1 MTKVGYDSSQI
12 NRRVFLKVAAVA
24 SGGWAGLSLRPVRA
38 ADEKRGAA
46 EPLSL
51 SPGPHL
57 FIDDF
62 VIAESRGVR
71 KVTQHP
77 KRGLDTPVLGWKEH
91 TTQPYV
97 TVLRDPKS
105 GLFRMWYNYDIGYE
119 AAIAYAESTDGIA
132 WTLPTLNIL
141 GPDNRLFKISR
152 SPEHGS
158 YGVSVVDDGENP
170 HDPQRRY
177 KLMWWSGTSEP
188 AGASMAFSP
197 DGIRWTPYEHNPV
210 LPLYPFDHPKAAV
223 GVGDIVDLF
232 RDPIRER
239 YGALLKLHAV
249 EADGWKAGP
258 RAGKAYRRLVGASYS
273 EDAMH
278 WKEPWRVMTPEPRD
292 EGLLEFYSAGGTMAR
307 GPLLISFV
315 RMLHDDYS
323 PDTGRAPE
331 GADAPGAE
339 PPAGLGYTTLATSR
353 DGVRWQRQDDIFFD
367 RNPQPGTWDRAMT
380 WVGSAVPVG
389 DELFLYYGGYARGH
403 KVEPTKERQI
413 GLAKMKIDR
422 FVSVEPS
429 AQGRGARSGTLKTIP
444 LRVAADTG
452 ATLAVNAAASGGR
465 VRVQVRGADGAVM
478 PGFTFDDCTPITSD
492 GLKLPV
498 QWKSGKPLPKR
509 RVIQL
514 EFELTDAKLF
524 AFEAA

>member
-1 MTKVGYDSSQI
+1 MGHWSAVVSLVLGGLVVIASA
-12 NRRVFLKVAAVA
+12 RAGAPVAVA
-24 SGGWAGLSLRPVRA
+24 VQQPVDLA
-38 ADEKRGAA
+38 RG
-46 EPLSL
+46 PQ
-51 SPGPHL
+51 L
-57 FIDDF
+57 FIGDHL
-62 VIAESRGVR
+62 ITESDGIR

-77 KRGLDTPVLGWKEH
+77 KRTLDAPVLGWKEH

-97 TVLRDPKS
+97 TVLRDAES
-105 GLFRMWYNYDIGYE
+105 GRFRMWYNYDIGVE
-119 AAIAYAESTDGIA
+119 AAVAYAESEDGVA
-132 WTLPTLNIL
+132 WKLPTLNLL

-158 YGVSVVDDGENP
+158 YGVSVVDDGPNAP
-170 HDPQRRY
+170 DAPRRY

-188 AGASMAFSP
+188 AGGSMAFSP
-197 DGIRWTPYEHNPV
+197 DGIRWTPYEDNPV
-210 LPLYPFDHPKAAV
+210 LPFFPFDHPKAAI

-232 RDPIRER
+232 HDPIRDR

-249 EADGWKAGP
+249 EADGWRAGP
-258 RAGKAYRRLVGASYS
+258 RAGKAYRRLVGASVS

-278 WKEPWRVMTPEPRD
+278 WKEPWRVMVPEPRD
-292 EGLLEFYSAGGTMAR
+292 EGLLEFYSAGGTIAR

-339 PPAGLGYTTLATSR
+339 PPPGLGYTTLATSR
-353 DGVRWQRQDDIFFD
+353 DGVHWQRHDDIFFD

-389 DELFLYYGGYARGH
+389 DELYLYYGGYARGH

-413 GLAKMKIDR
+413 GLAKMANDR
-422 FVSVEPS
+422 FVSVES
-429 AQGRGARSGTLKTIP
+429 GGKSSGTLKTIP
-444 LRVAADTG
+444 LRVSADADAA
-452 ATLAVNAAASGGR
+452 LALNTAAANGR
-465 VRVQVRGADGAVM
+465 VRVQLRSPDGEIL
-478 PGFTFDDCTPITSD
+478 PGFTFEDCTAITSD

-498 QWKSGKPLPKR
+498 RWKDRKHLPKGQ
-509 RVIQL
+509 VIQID
-514 EFELTDAKLF
+514 FELTDAKLF
-524 AFEAA
+524 AFESA